1 MSLPAAERGR
11 SYGSLAAIVLGNIDY
26 QQIQQKLFSP
36 NDIGDGDSK
45 ISKQIIYYRRRLV
58 FR

>member
-11 SYGSLAAIVLGNIDY
+11 SFGSLAATVLGNIDY
-26 QQIQQKLFSP
+26 QQIQQKLFSH

-45 ISKQIIYYRRRLV
+45 ISK
-58 FR
+58 